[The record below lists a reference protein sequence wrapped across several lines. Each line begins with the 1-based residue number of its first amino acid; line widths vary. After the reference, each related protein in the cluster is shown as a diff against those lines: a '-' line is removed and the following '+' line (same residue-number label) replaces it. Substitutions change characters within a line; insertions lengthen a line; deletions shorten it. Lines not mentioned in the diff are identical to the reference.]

1 MLSESLN
8 DETLRKDV
16 FVSSPL
22 VVDNAWHICN
32 NACVFK
38 L

>member
-8 DETLRKDV
+8 VTDLRKDV
-16 FVSSPL
+16 FASLPL
-22 VVDNAWHICN
+22 LMDNAWHICN
-32 NACVFK
+32 NASVFK